1 MFLGGP
7 LYYDLGLRQ
16 RFTETLKLSPEN
28 AVFPSFALF
37 AVAAGAAIYADTHGE
52 EILFEDLI
60 DKLKS
65 AAAAAPATVRMPP
78 LFREQ
83 AEYEAFKA
91 RHAAA
96 KVKEEP
102 PFRLH
107 RKGLARHRL
116 RLDHHKAGTYRGE
129 ETDPPFLL
137 QLQPR
142 QSRRASPGAAS
153 QNVRALRRPG
163 ADLRQRRHRLR

>member
-91 RHAAA
+91 RPCRRQGEGRAS
-96 KVKEEP
+96 
-102 PFRLH
+102 FRLH
-107 RKGLARHRL
+107 RKGLALASTAARPPQSWYL
-116 RLDHHKAGTYRGE
+116 SGRG
-129 ETDPPFLL
+129 DRSSIPFTA
-137 QLQPR
+137 PT
-142 QSRRASPGAAS
+142 AAI
-153 QNVRALRRPG
+153 P
-163 ADLRQRRHRLR
+163 